1 MKTMNEDKISILLVD
16 DERLI
21 RQGMAVLLGSDPRIH
36 IAGEAADGA
45 EAVKL
50 SRELDPDVILMDIR
64 MPVMD
69 GREATR
75 LICDSNSK
83 ANILIL
89 TTFSDIE
96 YIREAMKY
104 GAKGYLLKDSSP
116 ELIIESIIAVAH
128 GSIVVHPKVASS
140 LLQEDSQGESA
151 PHNTEKE
158 VHFQA
163 EQLGLN
169 DSDLNLIRLVAS
181 GHSNREIAESLFL
194 SEGTVKNKLS
204 SVLQKL
210 DLRDRTQLAIF
221 AWKNGFTQKE

>member
-1 MKTMNEDKISILLVD
+1 MPEDKVSLLLVD

-21 RQGMAVLLGSDPRIH
+21 RQGMALLLGSDPRLT
-36 IAGEAADGA
+36 IAGEAADGE

-50 SRELDPDVILMDIR
+50 ARELDPDVILMDIR

-75 LICDSNSK
+75 LICEQNPS
-83 ANILIL
+83 ARILVL

-104 GAKGYLLKDSSP
+104 GASGYLLKDSSP
-116 ELIIESIIAVAH
+116 DLIIESIIAVAH
-128 GSIVVHPKVASS
+128 GSIVVHPDVASS
-140 LLQEDSQGESA
+140 LLKEEGSA
-151 PHNTEKE
+151 ASKPDP
-158 VHFQA
+158 A
-163 EQLGLN
+163 EQARAKAEELGL
-169 DSDLNLIRLVAS
+169 SPSESEIVRLVAS
-181 GHSNREIAESLFL
+181 GHSNREIAETLFL

-204 SVLQKL
+204 AVLQKL

-221 AWKNGFTQKE
+221 AWKNGLTQKE